1 MNVIHGSVLPV
12 ISLPSSEC
20 EWRLLRRSVVLLEME
35 SGKVKPVLPSCA
47 LAAFGDGALVYA
59 LAIHKPFLTF
69 SLDKADLC
77 CPQENMPV

>member
-1 MNVIHGSVLPV
+1 
-12 ISLPSSEC
+12 
-20 EWRLLRRSVVLLEME
+20 ME
-35 SGKVKPVLPSCA
+35 SGKVKPVLPSYA